1 MPNRRQFLKDAA
13 ATAGVVFTGCH
24 LLNRKAH
31 AQTATAGRRPVMVG
45 GRRVITIDV
54 HAHVIVPEAEALM
67 GIKTPS
73 ADASV
78 IEGSMMAD
86 RFQRMDEWRTD
97 MQALSIRPIWYTLER
112 DLVAKVNHLQNER
125 LAALCAAHPERFVG
139 FASVA
144 LQYPEMAAE
153 QLEEG
158 VKKYNLRGAAITG
171 QINGEELSFRKFDPF
186 WKKAEELDCLI
197 FMHPAG
203 IPELDKRL
211 AGGGYLSNVIGYPVE
226 TTIFLSHLIFDGTL
240 DRFPG
245 LKICTAHAGG
255 YLPSYAGRS
264 DYGCVRSPSS
274 CTGAKKHASEYLRQ
288 LYFDSII
295 FTPEGLRHLVAEC
308 GAGQIMLGTDYPF
321 PWSTTT
327 VDQVFQTPGLSDA
340 ERRAILGETA
350 ARLLKIKV

>member
-1 MPNRRQFLKDAA
+1 MSNRRDFLKQAA
-13 ATAGVVFTGCH
+13 ASAGVMFTGCH
-24 LLNRKAH
+24 LLKQQAH
-31 AQTATAGRRPVMVG
+31 AQTPAPVRRPVMVG
-45 GRRVITIDV
+45 GRRVTTIDV
-54 HAHVIVPEAEALM
+54 HAHVIVPEAEAMM
-67 GIKTPS
+67 GIKTPTG
-73 ADASV
+73 DASV
-78 IEGSMMAD
+78 IEGTMAAD
-86 RFQRMDEWRTD
+86 RFHRMDEWRTD
-97 MQALSIRPIWYTLER
+97 MQALSIRPIWYKLER
-112 DLVAKVNHLQNER
+112 DLAAKVNKLQNET
-125 LAALCAAHPERFVG
+125 LARLCAQYPERFVA

-158 VKKYNLRGAAITG
+158 VRKYNLSGAAVTG
-171 QINGEELSFRKFDPF
+171 QINGEELSARKFDPF

-245 LKICTAHAGG
+245 LKICAAHAGG

-264 DYGCVRSPSS
+264 DYGCVRTPSA

-308 GAGQIMLGTDYPF
+308 GASQIMLGTDYPF

-340 ERRAILGETA
+340 DRRAILGENA

>member
-1 MPNRRQFLKDAA
+1 MSNRREFLKKAA
-13 ATAGVVFTGCH
+13 ASTGVMFTGCH
-24 LLNRKAH
+24 LLKQQSH
-31 AQTATAGRRPVMVG
+31 AQTAAPPRHPVIVG
-45 GRRVITIDV
+45 GSRVTTIDV
-54 HAHVIVPEAEALM
+54 HAHIIVPEAEALM
-67 GIKTPS
+67 GIKTPPS
-73 ADASV
+73 DGSV
-78 IEGSMMAD
+78 IEGTMVAD
-86 RFQRMDEWRTD
+86 RFHRMDEWRTD
-97 MQALSIRPIWYTLER
+97 MQALSIRPIWYKLER
-112 DLVAKVNHLQNER
+112 DLASHVINLQNETLAR
-125 LAALCAAHPERFVG
+125 LCTQYPERFVA

-144 LQYPEMAAE
+144 LQYPDLAAE

-158 VKKYNLRGAAITG
+158 VKKYHLRGAAITG
-171 QINGEELSFRKFDPF
+171 QVNGEELSARKFDPF

-197 FMHPAG
+197 FMHPSG

-245 LKICTAHAGG
+245 LKICAAHAGG

-264 DYGCVRSPSS
+264 DYGCVRSPSA

-295 FTPEGLRHLVAEC
+295 FTPEGMRHLVAEC
-308 GAGQIMLGTDYPF
+308 GASQIMLGTDYPF